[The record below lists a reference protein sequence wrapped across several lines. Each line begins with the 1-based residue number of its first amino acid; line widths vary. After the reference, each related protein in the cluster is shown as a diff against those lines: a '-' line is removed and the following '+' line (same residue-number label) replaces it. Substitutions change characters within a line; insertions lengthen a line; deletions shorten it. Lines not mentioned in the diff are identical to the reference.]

1 MKSEAIA
8 EAIGNIADQ
17 HVLEGICGKTRRVP
31 VKLIAAVAACLVCV
45 LGIVYAMRDTGNV
58 PIVTEYYKIPTI
70 DKVSKENMSRT
81 GSITPIPPDSSEI
94 KMTKGEAQAFFGRSR
109 EPFKAKEAEYTATLN
124 GGGSVRMVS
133 MTWYFASGSVTA
145 IFEPNAY
152 PEAIFNSEYS
162 VKTEA
167 DGCRIATILTK
178 IDSSEGEYD
187 IGIEKGNM
195 GAWVICNEACK
206 AEAQALV
213 NYIIGSNILFESESV
228 TFVCRNG

>member
-1 MKSEAIA
+1 MKSEVLA
-8 EAIGNIADQ
+8 EAIGNIADR

-31 VKLIAAVAACLVCV
+31 VKLIAAVAVCLVCV
-45 LGIVYAMRDTGNV
+45 LGIACVLRDTGNV
-58 PIVTEYYKIPTI
+58 AIVTEYYKIPTI
-70 DKVSKENMSRT
+70 DKVSEENMSRT
-81 GSITPIPPDSSEI
+81 GFITPIPPDSSEI
-94 KMTKGEAQAFFGRSR
+94 KMTKGDVQAFFGRSC

-133 MTWYFASGSVTA
+133 MTWYFAGGSVTA

-167 DGCRIATILTK
+167 DGCRIATVLTK

-187 IGIEKGNM
+187 IGIKKGGM

-206 AEAQALV
+206 TEAQALV
-213 NYIIGSNILFESESV
+213 NYIIGSNILFEIK
-228 TFVCRNG
+228 

>member
-8 EAIGNIADQ
+8 EAIGNIADR

-45 LGIVYAMRDTGNV
+45 LGMAYALRDTGNV
-58 PIVTEYYKIPTI
+58 AIVTEYYKIPTI

-94 KMTKGEAQAFFGRSR
+94 KMTKGEVQAFFGRSR
-109 EPFKAKEAEYTATLN
+109 EPFKAKEAKYTATLN

-133 MTWYFASGSVTA
+133 MTWYFESGSVTA

>member
-1 MKSEAIA
+1 MKSEVLA
-8 EAIGNIADQ
+8 EAIGNIADR
-17 HVLEGICGKTRRVP
+17 HVLEGICGKTRRKP
-31 VKLIAAVAACLVCV
+31 VKLIAAIAACLVCV
-45 LGIVYAMRDTGNV
+45 LGIAYALRDTGALT
-58 PIVTEYYKIPTI
+58 VTEYYTIPAI
-70 DKVSKENMSRT
+70 DKVSEENMSRT
-81 GSITPIPPDSSEI
+81 GFITPIPPDSSEI
-94 KMTKGEAQAFFGRSR
+94 KMTKGDVQAFFGRSR

-167 DGCRIATILTK
+167 DGCRIATVLTK
-178 IDSSEGEYD
+178 LDSSEGEYD
-187 IGIEKGNM
+187 IGIEKGSM

-206 AEAQALV
+206 AEAQTLV

-228 TFVCRNG
+228 TFVCGNG

>member
-8 EAIGNIADQ
+8 EAIGNVADR

-45 LGIVYAMRDTGNV
+45 FGIVYAMRDTGT

-70 DKVSKENMSRT
+70 AEVNKTAVSRT

-94 KMTKGEAQAFFGRSR
+94 KMTKGDVQAFFGRSR

-133 MTWYFASGSVTA
+133 MTWYFESGSVTA

-167 DGCRIATILTK
+167 HGCNIATLLTK
-178 IDSSEGEYD
+178 IDNSEGEYD

-195 GAWVICNEACK
+195 GAWIICNEACK
-206 AEAQALV
+206 AEAQTLV
-213 NYIIGSNILFESESV
+213 NYIIGSNILFEIKSV

>member
-8 EAIGNIADQ
+8 EAIGNVADR
-17 HVLEGICGKTRRVP
+17 HVLEGIYGKSRRAP

-45 LGIVYAMRDTGNV
+45 LGIAYTLRDTGT

-70 DKVSKENMSRT
+70 DKVSEENMSRT

-94 KMTKGEAQAFFGRSR
+94 KMTKGEVQAFFGRSR
-109 EPFKAKEAEYTATLN
+109 ELFKAKEAEYTATLN
-124 GGGSVRMVS
+124 GGGSVRKVS
-133 MTWYFASGSVTA
+133 MTWYFESGSVTA
-145 IFEPNAY
+145 IFEPSAY
-152 PEAIFNSEYS
+152 PEAIFNSKYS

-195 GAWVICNEACK
+195 GAWIICNEACK

>member
-8 EAIGNIADQ
+8 EAIGNVADR

-45 LGIVYAMRDTGNV
+45 FGIVYAMRDTGT

-70 DKVSKENMSRT
+70 AEVNKTAVSRT

-94 KMTKGEAQAFFGRSR
+94 KMTKGDVQAFFGRSR

-133 MTWYFASGSVTA
+133 MTWYFESGSVTA

-178 IDSSEGEYD
+178 VDDTEGEYD

-195 GAWVICNEACK
+195 GAWIICNEACK
-206 AEAQALV
+206 AEAQTLV
-213 NYIIGSNILFESESV
+213 NYIIGSNILFESGSV
-228 TFVCRNG
+228 IFVCRNG

>member
-1 MKSEAIA
+1 MKSKAIA
-8 EAIGNIADQ
+8 EAIGNIADR

-45 LGIVYAMRDTGNV
+45 FGIVYAMRDTGT

-70 DKVSKENMSRT
+70 AEVNKTAVSRT

-94 KMTKGEAQAFFGRSR
+94 KMTKGDVQAFFGRSR

-133 MTWYFASGSVTA
+133 MTWYFESGSVTA

-178 IDSSEGEYD
+178 VDDTEGEYD

-195 GAWVICNEACK
+195 GAWIICNEACK
-206 AEAQALV
+206 AEAQTLV
-213 NYIIGSNILFESESV
+213 NYIIGSNILFESGSV
-228 TFVCRNG
+228 IFVCRNG

>member
-1 MKSEAIA
+1 MKSEVMA
-8 EAIGNIADQ
+8 EAIGGIADR
-17 HVLEGICGKTRRVP
+17 HVLEGIYGKSRRVP
-31 VKLIAAVAACLVCV
+31 IKLVAAIAACLVCV
-45 LGIVYAMRDTGNV
+45 LGIAYAMRDTGDV
-58 PIVTEYYKIPTI
+58 ATVTEYYKIPTI
-70 DKVSKENMSRT
+70 DEVNKTAVSRT

-94 KMTKGEAQAFFGRSR
+94 KMTKGDAQAFFGRSR
-109 EPFKAKEAEYTATLN
+109 EPFKAREAEYTAALN

-167 DGCRIATILTK
+167 GDCRIATVLTK
-178 IDSSEGEYD
+178 NDNSEGEYD

-206 AEAQALV
+206 AEAQTLV
-213 NYIIGSNILFESESV
+213 NYIIGSNILFEIK
-228 TFVCRNG
+228 

>member
-1 MKSEAIA
+1 MKSEVLA
-8 EAIGNIADQ
+8 EAIGNIADR
-17 HVLEGICGKTRRVP
+17 HVLEGICGKTRRRP
-31 VKLIAAVAACLVCV
+31 VKLIAAIAACLVCV
-45 LGIVYAMRDTGNV
+45 LGIAYALRDTGV
-58 PIVTEYYKIPTI
+58 PTVTEYYTIPAI
-70 DKVSKENMSRT
+70 DKVSEENMSRT
-81 GSITPIPPDSSEI
+81 GFITPIPPDSSEI
-94 KMTKGEAQAFFGRSR
+94 KMTKGDVQAFFGRSR

-167 DGCRIATILTK
+167 DGCRIATVLTK
-178 IDSSEGEYD
+178 LDSSEGEYD
-187 IGIEKGNM
+187 IGIEKGSM
-195 GAWVICNEACK
+195 GAWIICNEACK

-213 NYIIGSNILFESESV
+213 NYIIDSNILFESESV
-228 TFVCRNG
+228 TFVCGNG

>member
-8 EAIGNIADQ
+8 EAIGNVADR
-17 HVLEGICGKTRRVP
+17 HVLEGVYGKSRRVP
-31 VKLIAAVAACLVCV
+31 VKIIAAVAACLVCV
-45 LGIVYAMRDTGNV
+45 LGMAYALRDTGNV
-58 PIVTEYYKIPTI
+58 AIVTEHYKIPTI
-70 DKVSKENMSRT
+70 AEVNKTAVSRT

-94 KMTKGEAQAFFGRSR
+94 KMTKGEVQAFFGRSR

-145 IFEPNAY
+145 IFEPNAC

-167 DGCRIATILTK
+167 HGCNIATLLTK

-195 GAWVICNEACK
+195 GAWIICNEACK
-206 AEAQALV
+206 AEAQTLV
-213 NYIIGSNILFESESV
+213 NYIIGSNILFEIKSV

>member
-8 EAIGNIADQ
+8 EAIGNVADR
-17 HVLEGICGKTRRVP
+17 HVLEGVYGKSRRVP
-31 VKLIAAVAACLVCV
+31 VKIIAAVAACLVCV
-45 LGIVYAMRDTGNV
+45 LGMAYALRDTGNV
-58 PIVTEYYKIPTI
+58 AIVTEYYKIPTI
-70 DKVSKENMSRT
+70 AEVNKTAVSRT

-94 KMTKGEAQAFFGRSR
+94 KMTKGEVQAFFGRSR

-133 MTWYFASGSVTA
+133 MTWYFESGSVTA

-152 PEAIFNSEYS
+152 PKAIFNSEYS

-167 DGCRIATILTK
+167 ADCRIATILTK

-195 GAWVICNEACK
+195 GAWVICNEGCK

-213 NYIIGSNILFESESV
+213 NYIIDSNILFESESV

>member
-1 MKSEAIA
+1 MKSEVLA
-8 EAIGNIADQ
+8 EAIGGIADR
-17 HVLEGICGKTRRVP
+17 HVLEGIYGKTRRVP
-31 VKLIAAVAACLVCV
+31 IKLIAAIAACLVCV
-45 LGIVYAMRDTGNV
+45 LGIAYALRDTGDV
-58 PIVTEYYKIPTI
+58 ATVTEYYKIPTI

-94 KMTKGEAQAFFGRSR
+94 KMTKGDVQAFFGRSR
-109 EPFKAKEAEYTATLN
+109 EPFKAKEAECTATLN

-133 MTWYFASGSVTA
+133 MTWYFESGSVTA

-178 IDSSEGEYD
+178 IDNSEGEYD

>member
-1 MKSEAIA
+1 MKSKVLA
-8 EAIGNIADQ
+8 EAIGGIADR
-17 HVLEGICGKTRRVP
+17 HVLEGIYGKSRRVP

-45 LGIVYAMRDTGNV
+45 LGMAYALRDTGNV
-58 PIVTEYYKIPTI
+58 AIVTEHYKIPTI

-109 EPFKAKEAEYTATLN
+109 EPFKTKEAEYTAVLN

-133 MTWYFASGSVTA
+133 MTWYFESGSVTA

-167 DGCRIATILTK
+167 ADCRIATILTK
-178 IDSSEGEYD
+178 VDDTAGEYD

-213 NYIIGSNILFESESV
+213 NYIIGSNILFEIK
-228 TFVCRNG
+228 